1 MKLNLNMYYFV
12 DLSQYTERKK
22 WSATFSIFMWFNSLE
37 KILLWIFPDSSIGKE
52 PACNAGDPDLIP
64 GSGRS
69 PGEGNA
75 THPLQYTSLENS
87 VNTGAW
93 SLEGYNPWS
102 LKESDMTEQ
111 LYIYRERL
119 YIYKYMLLSC

>member
-1 MKLNLNMYYFV
+1 MCKRNRN
-12 DLSQYTERKK
+12 
-22 WSATFSIFMWFNSLE
+22 
-37 KILLWIFPDSSIGKE
+37 IFPDYLEFGRYTGGSDGKKF
-52 PACNAGDPDLIP
+52 AGSAGDPDLIP

-93 SLEGYNPWS
+93 SLEGYNPWG
-102 LKESDMTEQ
+102 
-111 LYIYRERL
+111 
-119 YIYKYMLLSC
+119 CCCCC